1 MESAISNE
9 RRFYQKAIGVVWGR
23 GEDSVTGERKAEGS
37 PRPPKDR
44 ASLVRDRVPR
54 KLCSSPTQAHPHW
67 SEWPQAFSVSRSN
80 EKVIQIPGREFHRSP
95 LGCWFRC
102 NYKMD
107 VAPSKKTT
115 ICWQKYSQVEYFT
128 NFTLKM
134 EIVMCL
140 FLRLGSLGEF
150 LY

>member
-44 ASLVRDRVPR
+44 ASLVWDRVPK

-80 EKVIQIPGREFHRSP
+80 KEVIHIPGREFHLSY
-95 LGCWFRC
+95 LG
-102 NYKMD
+102 
-107 VAPSKKTT
+107 PSLTS
-115 ICWQKYSQVEYFT
+115 WLLV
-128 NFTLKM
+128 
-134 EIVMCL
+134 
-140 FLRLGSLGEF
+140 
-150 LY
+150 